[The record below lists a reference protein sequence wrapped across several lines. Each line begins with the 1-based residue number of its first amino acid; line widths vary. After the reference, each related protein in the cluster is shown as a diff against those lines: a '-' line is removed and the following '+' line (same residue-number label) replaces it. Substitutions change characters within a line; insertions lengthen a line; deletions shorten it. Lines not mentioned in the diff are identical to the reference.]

1 MSSTNIPKNT
11 LVVVTTGTEAKIF
24 RNQSD
29 SGDIKLRSD
38 GGLTP
43 KSLADDGPSGNRPKE
58 SSPSETDE
66 ATFSKQLAEHLYK
79 LAHSGKFSH
88 LVLMAD
94 PETLGELRPILH
106 QEVSDKIVLELNKTL
121 VNSST
126 EDIEKS
132 LCAAIK

>member
-1 MSSTNIPKNT
+1 MSNTNIPKNT

-29 SGDIKLRSD
+29 SGDIKLRSE
-38 GGLTP
+38 GELTP
-43 KSLADDGPSGNRPKE
+43 KNLSDDGPSGNRPTE
-58 SSPSETDE
+58 SSPSDTDE

-79 LAHSGKFSH
+79 LAHLEKFSH
-88 LVLMAD
+88 LVLVAD
-94 PETLGELRPILH
+94 PKTLGELRPILH

-121 VNSST
+121 INSST

-132 LCAAIK
+132 LGAAI

>member
-11 LVVVTTGTEAKIF
+11 LVVVTTGTGAKIF

-38 GGLTP
+38 GELTP
-43 KSLADDGPSGNRPKE
+43 KNLADDGPSGNLPKE
-58 SSPSETDE
+58 SSPSDTDE

-79 LAHSGKFSH
+79 LVHSGKFSH
-88 LVLMAD
+88 LILVAD
-94 PETLGELRPILH
+94 PKTLGELRPILH

-121 VNSST
+121 INSSA

-132 LCAAIK
+132 ISAAI

>member
-24 RNQSD
+24 RNQSE

-38 GGLTP
+38 GELIP
-43 KSLADDGPSGNRPKE
+43 KNLADDGPSGNRPTE
-58 SSPSETDE
+58 SSPSDTDE

-88 LVLMAD
+88 LVLVAD
-94 PETLGELRPILH
+94 PKTLGELRPILH

-121 VNSST
+121 INSSA

-132 LCAAIK
+132 LSSAI

>member
-38 GGLTP
+38 GELIP
-43 KSLADDGPSGNRPKE
+43 KNLADDGPSGIRPKE
-58 SSPSETDE
+58 SSPSDTDE

-88 LVLMAD
+88 LVLVAD
-94 PETLGELRPILH
+94 PKTLGEIRPILH

-121 VNSST
+121 INSSA

-132 LCAAIK
+132 LSATI